1 MNEDSFDLEKVRA
14 QQSAL
19 REHGRL
25 HWIHWLVLAISVLI
39 TIAAWN
45 FSNTLL
51 HSSNETRFD
60 REANRVVDEMED
72 RLMHYE
78 DALRGG
84 AATLLASEGQFTS
97 SMWQAYARALDL
109 PNRYPGV
116 SGIGVIEELS
126 PDTETSFIAQTE
138 AGASDFNIHP
148 EHEFP
153 IKLPIVYIEPME
165 ANASALGLDVAFEEN
180 RRTAAL
186 LARDTGTP
194 QISGPI
200 TLVQDDSKTPG
211 FLFYMP
217 FYFDETGFGGLVYA
231 PLIVKNLISGVL
243 GNQNRY
249 VEFSILDGDDTLYD
263 ELSDNSGTL
272 KPGDDAPYQTQIATE
287 FYGRT
292 WTFSIQSTS
301 AFTGQ
306 SSGIQPLVVLISGL
320 TIDVMLFLIFLMMA
334 RSNRKILTLADVMVN
349 KLGEQTLSLC
359 RKNSDLESFAHIVSH
374 DLKTPIR
381 AIHSLSQFIEEDVD
395 DLVSDEEIKGAI
407 KYHTTRIGEQV
418 DRSNSLI
425 SGVLNYSAAGHLH
438 EEPVGIDL
446 SSMLTKITQ
455 SLSIPDAQ
463 ITIPSAM
470 PVLHSYPV
478 QLTQIFENLIGN
490 AYKYH
495 PIKDECHITI
505 SVENNKSYYRFNVSD
520 NGDGIAPGF
529 HHRIFNPFVTLQ
541 SVPSSDSS
549 GIGLSIVQK
558 TVAIFGGEVGIDKGY
573 TTGALFYFDWPKQHS
588 AEQERLDHAA

>member
-1 MNEDSFDLEKVRA
+1 VRYA
-14 QQSAL
+14 
-19 REHGRL
+19 
-25 HWIHWLVLAISVLI
+25 
-39 TIAAWN
+39 
-45 FSNTLL
+45 NT
-51 HSSNETRFD
+51 
-60 REANRVVDEMED
+60 DEMED

-153 IKLPIVYIEPME
+153 IKLPIVYIEPM
-165 ANASALGLDVAFEEN
+165 V
-180 RRTAAL
+180 
-186 LARDTGTP
+186 
-194 QISGPI
+194 
-200 TLVQDDSKTPG
+200 
-211 FLFYMP
+211 FYMP

-407 KYHTTRIGEQV
+407 KHHTTRIGEQV

-520 NGDGIAPGF
+520 NGDGIAPRF